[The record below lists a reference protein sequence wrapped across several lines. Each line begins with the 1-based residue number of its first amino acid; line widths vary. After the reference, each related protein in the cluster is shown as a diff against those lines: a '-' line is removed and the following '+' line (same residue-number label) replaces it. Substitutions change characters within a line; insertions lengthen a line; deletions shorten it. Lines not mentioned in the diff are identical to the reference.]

1 MRSSLLLT
9 FILLIATVACRP
21 EKDQELG
28 PAVVVHTPF
37 DPDVPYYFPQ
47 MDVPVDNRLTTEGI
61 ELGRRLYYDPI
72 LSTNGP
78 FDGRSCSSCHHQ
90 AQSFSVPT
98 AGRAVMPH
106 VNLGY
111 SRNFLWTGAV
121 TGTLEDVM
129 RFEVE
134 DFFQVDVSVLQT
146 SSDYRSRF
154 LNVYGTETITQEL
167 VAKALAQW
175 FRRLTSSNSKF
186 DRYLL
191 HTEMLSPQE
200 LNGMMVYL
208 TETGDCFHCHGIPLM
223 SDNDFHNIGLDSE
236 FNGADQGRFQI
247 TGNPADMG
255 AFKSPTLRNIALT
268 APYMHDGRFATLE
281 EVVEHYNSGVQTS
294 PSLDPLMTKPGQMTQ
309 LVLTPTQK
317 ADLVSFLH
325 TLTDN
330 DFISDTSLASPFH

>member
-1 MRSSLLLT
+1 MRTSLLLT
-9 FILLIATVACRP
+9 LILLIAAVACRP
-21 EKDQELG
+21 EKDQELR
-28 PAVVVHTPF
+28 PPVAIHTPF
-37 DPDVPYYFPQ
+37 EPDVPYYFPR
-47 MDVPVDNRLTTEGI
+47 MDVPVDNPLTTEGI

-72 LSTNGP
+72 LSSNGP
-78 FDGRSCSSCHHQ
+78 FEGRSCSSCHFQSH
-90 AQSFSVPT
+90 SFSVPT

-111 SRNFLWTGAV
+111 SRNFLWTGGV
-121 TGTLEDVM
+121 SGTLEDVM

-134 DFFQVDVSVLQT
+134 DFFQVDVSVLQS
-146 SSDYRSRF
+146 SSDYRTRF
-154 LNVYGTETITQEL
+154 RDAYGTENITQEL

-186 DRYLL
+186 DRYLM
-191 HTEMLSPQE
+191 HTAALTPQE

-236 FNGADQGRFQI
+236 FNGADRGRFLV

-255 AFKSPTLRNIALT
+255 AFKAPTLRNVALT

-294 PSLDPLMTKPGQMTQ
+294 ASLDPLMTKPGQMTH
-309 LVLTPTQK
+309 LAMTPMQK
-317 ADLVSFLH
+317 ADLVTFLH
-325 TLTDN
+325 TLTDH
-330 DFISDTSLASPFH
+330 DFVSDTALASPFH

>member
-1 MRSSLLLT
+1 MRITVLLFLL
-9 FILLIATVACRP
+9 LLIAVVSCKP

-28 PAVVVHTPF
+28 PPVVIHTPF

-47 MDVPVDNRLTTEGI
+47 MDVPADNPLTNEGI

-78 FDGRSCSSCHHQ
+78 FEGRSCSSCHYQTH
-90 AQSFSVPT
+90 SFSVPT
-98 AGRAVMPH
+98 PGRAVMPH

-111 SRNFLWTGAV
+111 GRNFLWTGGV
-121 TGTLEDVM
+121 VGSLEDVM

-134 DFFQVDVSVLQT
+134 DFFEVDVSVLQA

-154 LNVYGTETITQEL
+154 RQVYGTETITQDL

-186 DRYLL
+186 DRYLM
-191 HTEMLSPQE
+191 HTEGLTPPE
-200 LNGMMVYL
+200 LNGMMLFL

-236 FNGADQGRFQI
+236 FNGPDQGRFLV
-247 TGNPADMG
+247 TGNPSDMG
-255 AFKSPTLRNIALT
+255 AFKAPTLRNIALT

-281 EVVEHYNSGVQTS
+281 EVVEHYNSGVLNS
-294 PSLDPLMTKPGQMTQ
+294 PSLDPLMTKPGQMTH
-309 LVLTPTQK
+309 LALTPTEK
-317 ADLVSFLH
+317 ADLVAFLH
-325 TLTDN
+325 TLTDY
-330 DFISDTSLASPFH
+330 DFISDTALANPFN